1 MTKDRFLKISA
12 IASVTILSTYT
23 LVLVVQI
30 ILNIIKQNMGKVGK
44 ITNTWQLALS
54 QIKNNQTEE
63 AIESLDK
70 CLLILAMA
78 TEDKENKLDGVKID
92 TWKVRVWVKLE
103 ELNAV
108 PEYDSYI

>member
-1 MTKDRFLKISA
+1 MR
-12 IASVTILSTYT
+12 
-23 LVLVVQI
+23 
-30 ILNIIKQNMGKVGK
+30 KVGK
-44 ITNTWQLALS
+44 ITNTWKTALK
-54 QIKNNQTEE
+54 QIENGEIDN

-78 TEDKENKLDGVKID
+78 TGEDEKVDGVKID

-108 PEYDSYI
+108 PEYDDYI